1 MGQKNQKDALFF
13 QFFTKKS
20 LLSCSYFVKKRPFS
34 QKLCALISFFS
45 FFYEKLPALMP
56 IIGQK
61 NVNSVNT
68 TLYYGPKKL
77 VSRKNQCSHAH
88 IVKKLPF
95 SKKHTA
101 PVPIFCQKNVHSLKN
116 VVFSCHF
123 FSNITWKTLP
133 SRPYLVKKTSIL
145 LKLQYIMGQKTQ

>member
-1 MGQKNQKDALFF
+1 MPLFF
-13 QFFTKKS
+13 QFFTKNLCS
-20 LLSCSYFVKKRPFS
+20 HAHILSKNVHPLKNSVFSYHVF
-34 QKLCALISFFS
+34 Q
-45 FFYEKLPALMP
+45 FFYKKLPALMP

-61 NVNSVNT
+61 NINSVNT

-77 VSRKNQCSHAH
+77 VLRKNKCSHAH

-101 PVPIFCQKNVHSLKN
+101 PVPIFCQKNVHSVKN

-133 SRPYLVKKTSIL
+133 SRPYLVKRNL
-145 LKLQYIMGQKTQ
+145 NF